1 MAKKQTKKRPVGRP
15 KNKRPRIQ
23 VQIYADVLTAADGPR
38 LKRAAA
44 NGTDISKL
52 DYLSDLVARAVNRP
66 DLSPLP
72 EPED

>member
-15 KNKRPRIQ
+15 KNNRPRVQ
-23 VQIYADVLTAADGPR
+23 VQLYADVLKAADKLR

-44 NGTDISKL
+44 GGADISKL
-52 DYLSDLVARAVNRP
+52 DYLSDLVARAVGRP

-72 EPED
+72 DNQ